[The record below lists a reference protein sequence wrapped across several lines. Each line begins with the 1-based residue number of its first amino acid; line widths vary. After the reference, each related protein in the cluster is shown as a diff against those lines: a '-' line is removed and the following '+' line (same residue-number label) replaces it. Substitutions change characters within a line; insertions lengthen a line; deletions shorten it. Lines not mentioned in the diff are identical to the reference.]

1 MKHKSWIS
9 LIGSLVLL
17 ALAAALAFAM
27 IMAGASVAL
36 ASHQSEVVAQI
47 SPPSI
52 QGPPDENTAPSF
64 SGIITDSRC
73 GARHVRNSDESSSQC
88 ARRCVRNG
96 AHYLL
101 IDGDQKYVLTGQHEM
116 LERFAGERVSVTGA
130 RQGSRIVVTSVVP
143 FAAP

>member
-52 QGPPDENTAPSF
+52 PGPPDQNTGSSF
-64 SGIITDSRC
+64 TGIITDSRC
-73 GARHVRNSDESSSQC
+73 GARHVRNSHESSSQC
-88 ARRCVRNG
+88 TRRCVRNG
-96 AHYLL
+96 ANYLL
-101 IDGDQKYVLTGQHEM
+101 VDGDQKYILTGQRDM
-116 LERFAGERVSVTGA
+116 LDRFAGERVTVTGT
-130 RQGSRIVVTSVVP
+130 RQGSTIVVTSAVP
-143 FAAP
+143 FATP